1 KSQRMH
7 KMHTEKQMKNTL
19 HKMATGF
26 LTLALFFAF
35 EQTASAKDLTG
46 SAAVL
51 KGYLEGVKELAK
63 DNFEKGLAG
72 LKSFDADLKNLS
84 DAAVAKEKEAV
95 QKELAKALES
105 KDIRALRGALKSV
118 SEKVYELH
126 QKLGSGKMGVNAY
139 TCPMANGKWLSLSKN
154 VENPYYGSSMFDCG
168 EKLTK

>member
-1 KSQRMH
+1 MN
-7 KMHTEKQMKNTL
+7 KMEKQMKNTIQKITTAFFSL
-19 HKMATGF
+19 G
-26 LTLALFFAF
+26 LLFAF
-35 EQTASAKDLTG
+35 QQGASAKDLTG

-51 KGYLEGVKELAK
+51 KGYLESVKELAK
-63 DNFEKGLAG
+63 DNYEKGLAG

-95 QKELAKALES
+95 QKELGKALES

-139 TCPMANGKWLSLSKN
+139 VCPMASAKWLSLSKN

>member
-1 KSQRMH
+1 MKQRIQ
-7 KMHTEKQMKNTL
+7 KIT
-19 HKMATGF
+19 AGIF
-26 LTLALFFAF
+26 SVALMFGLPQAL
-35 EQTASAKDLTG
+35 SAKDLTG

-84 DAAVAKEKEAV
+84 DTTVAKEKEAV
-95 QKELAKALES
+95 QKELTKALES
-105 KDIRALRGALKSV
+105 KDIRSLRGALKSV

-139 TCPMANGKWLSLSKN
+139 TCPMAGAKWLSVSKN